1 MLRFRNTH
9 EWCRGQAKPF
19 IEELQ
24 EAPTTLIA
32 WLHRYMVKG
41 YAVAITDAGT
51 LPRTARVIQAE
62 FLRQGNKSILSV
74 PIFHDKKLRGLIGF
88 DTTIEHKTWPAATTN
103 ALYQCATLIGWARS
117 EERRGGKGGV
127 DRGKTR

>member
-1 MLRFRNTH
+1 
-9 EWCRGQAKPF
+9 
-19 IEELQ
+19 
-24 EAPTTLIA
+24 
-32 WLHRYMVKG
+32 MVKG

-88 DTTIEHKTWPAATTN
+88 DTTIEHKTWPAATIN
-103 ALYQCATLIGWARS
+103 ALYQCATLIGWAKS
-117 EERRGGKGGV
+117 SNSVNRRGTKIYERHMSPTYMTIIGLTPDHHKQ
-127 DRGKTR
+127 T